1 MARPAILRNPPVRLG
16 VIVTPSAY
24 RRRVRRAP
32 DASEAPSRDGSR
44 QQNHGATYMK
54 TILTVAAST
63 AALVGVDTAAAQDAG
78 QDTGS
83 IYLELGLGAAFA
95 TDDDVRTEGTFSDFE
110 GGTFEDT
117 FEGSLEL
124 SAGAAFH
131 ILAGY
136 EVTPNVA
143 IELQSQG
150 TAAEIDD
157 EDVFFAMNVVTV
169 NAVYTGD
176 RAASVIPYAGIGIG
190 IANPSLFDDDG
201 DEIDD
206 DLGTAFAY
214 QAKAGVMKPVGVH
227 HNFAAEVR
235 YVGTSGFSEDFEDE
249 FMRIE
254 DEIDYGA
261 ITATINYRYRFGAR
275 PGR

>member
-1 MARPAILRNPPVRLG
+1 
-16 VIVTPSAY
+16 
-24 RRRVRRAP
+24 
-32 DASEAPSRDGSR
+32 
-44 QQNHGATYMK
+44 MK
-54 TILTVAAST
+54 TILSITVGA
-63 AALVGVDTAAAQDAG
+63 AALVGVGTAAAQDAG

-83 IYLELGLGAAFA
+83 VYLELGLGAAFA
-95 TDDDVRTEGTFSDFE
+95 VGDDVRTDATFIDFDGSAVDE
-110 GGTFEDT
+110 S

-124 SAGAAFH
+124 STGAAFH

-136 EVTPNVA
+136 EVTPNIAV
-143 IELQSQG
+143 ELQSQG

-157 EDVFFAMNVVTV
+157 DEVFLAMSVVTL

-176 RAASVIPYAGIGIG
+176 RAASVIPYAGVGIG
-190 IANPSLFDDDG
+190 IANPSFFDDDG
-201 DEIDD
+201 DDIDD

-235 YVGTSGFSEDFEDE
+235 YVGTSGFSEGFEDE
-249 FMRIE
+249 FARVE

-261 ITATINYRYRFGAR
+261 VTATINYRYRFGAR
-275 PGR
+275 PTR